1 MFRIHIY
8 LSLYNFLKAFFLPTS
23 IKLQKEKI
31 KRIVL
36 GQSKKKEFIFSS
48 QCRIAFLYI
57 LKFLKNEDRR
67 KNEIIFCSYNLP
79 EMINVAKNLN
89 YKIKF
94 CDLNY
99 KDGFLQVSDLKKL
112 ISKKTK
118 AIVLTNMFNN
128 FEQSMRV
135 KKIVKKKNI
144 FIIEDNAIYFDN
156 YTKLGKKIKYSGS
169 IGDFSIYSFNIMKNI
184 SGMYGGALTT
194 NNLKFINFYNSEN
207 NKNDI
212 FFKTKFIGQIVT
224 YLILKIMSIN
234 LLYKHF
240 FIKIIKNAHLKKWRI
255 LLNMFYPSLKFK
267 IIKFPNYYFTK
278 ISDLAV
284 SFIYLQMIDLHQR
297 KKVFVNRKKKNC
309 YYHNQLSKIRNKNF
323 NLIKITDFN
332 YQNFLDF
339 PILVKNKEKLNIFLL
354 KNGIETKFIHY
365 KNCEKIFNRSK
376 RSKSC
381 KNSSLFE
388 KELICLPS
396 HEKITFNYIDKVIR
410 YIKIFLDEN
419 KKS

>member
-8 LSLYNFLKAFFLPTS
+8 LSLFNFLKAFVLPIS
-23 IKLQKEKI
+23 IKEQKEKI
-31 KRIVL
+31 KKIIL
-36 GQSKKKEFIFSS
+36 DQSKKKKIVFSS

-57 LKFLKNEDRR
+57 LKFLKNEDRK

-79 EMINVAKNLN
+79 EMINVAKNLK

-99 KDGFLQVSDLKKL
+99 ENGFLKVSDLKKL

-128 FEQSMRV
+128 FEQSMKV
-135 KKIVKKKNI
+135 KKILKKKKI
-144 FIIEDNAIYFDN
+144 FLIEDNAIYFDN
-156 YTKLGKKIKYSGS
+156 FTKLGKKIKYSGS

-184 SGMYGGALTT
+184 SGMYGGALAT
-194 NNLKFINFYNSEN
+194 NNLKFVDFYNSEN
-207 NKNDI
+207 NKNDN
-212 FFKTKFIGQIVT
+212 FFKTKFINQIIT

-234 LLYKHF
+234 FLYNYF
-240 FIKIIKNAHLKKWRI
+240 FIKIIKNAHLKKWSI

-267 IIKFPNYYFTK
+267 VINFPKYYFTK
-278 ISDLAV
+278 ISNLTV
-284 SFIYLQMIDLHQR
+284 SFIYLQMIDFYQR
-297 KKVFVNRKKKNC
+297 KKAFMNRKKKNR
-309 YYHNQLSKIRNKNF
+309 YYYNKLSKIRNKNLH
-323 NLIKITDFN
+323 LIKIDDFN

-339 PILVKNKEKLNIFLL
+339 PILVNNKQKFNIFLL
-354 KNGIETKFIHY
+354 KNGIETKLIHY
-365 KNCEKIFNRSK
+365 KNCEKIFSKSK
-376 RSKSC
+376 RC

-388 KELICLPS
+388 KELICLPN
-396 HEKITFNYIDKVIR
+396 HEKITFNYIDRVIR